1 MFLKNIRKIKRRTI
15 LLPILIPVM
24 NLFLIL
30 LPFVLETSLLQ
41 ELTTHEIMLPSLK
54 STEDQKSVDVE
65 VILDITRDSVLLKK
79 GASFLKINFDKNFV
93 YHLKEELKKLK
104 KDFPDVKSIQLRV
117 DDNVIYQVLIDVMDI
132 CKSEEVGFEEII
144 YIDEVK

>member
-1 MFLKNIRKIKRRTI
+1 MLLKRIRKTNKKTI

-54 STEDQKSVDVE
+54 SMSNHQVVNDELVLNISKNSIFLKSVKG
-65 VILDITRDSVLLKK
+65 VLE
-79 GASFLKINFDKNFV
+79 INFNDTFANR
-93 YHLKEELKKLK
+93 LKDELKKIK
-104 KDFPDVKSIQLRV
+104 KDFPDIKSIQLRV
-117 DDNVIYQVLIDVMDI
+117 DDNVTYQIMIDVMDI
-132 CKSEEVGFEEII
+132 CKSKDVGFEEII
-144 YIDEVK
+144 YIDEVE